1 MSMKKRILSAL
12 LALCLTGSLA
22 GTALA
27 AGWQATPE
35 TARAAARQV
44 EDTPA
49 APAAQPDATQPLPD
63 EAKDGLWMRG
73 GSHDA
78 FHNLHFTEPG
88 DYLYYVRQTP
98 GDTPYMTYD
107 DALYTVVVQVTNH
120 RTSDGMGLQ
129 YQIFASRHDD
139 PGNKVAEVRFL
150 NTYAPP
156 AATPTPAPAGT
167 LPQTGDSLPLGLL
180 VGLAV
185 AAAAAVVV
193 LVVLRRRKK

>member
-27 AGWQATPE
+27 A
-35 TARAAARQV
+35 V
-44 EDTPA
+44 
-49 APAAQPDATQPLPD
+49 
-63 EAKDGLWMRG
+63 
-73 GSHDA
+73 S
-78 FHNLHFTEPG
+78 
-88 DYLYYVRQTP
+88 
-98 GDTPYMTYD
+98 
-107 DALYTVVVQVTNH
+107 
-120 RTSDGMGLQ
+120 
-129 YQIFASRHDD
+129 
-139 PGNKVAEVRFL
+139 
-150 NTYAPP
+150 
-156 AATPTPAPAGT
+156 ATPTPAPAGA

>member
-35 TARAAARQV
+35 TARAAAQQV
-44 EDTPA
+44 EDT
-49 APAAQPDATQPLPD
+49 PDATQPLPD

-107 DALYTVVVQVTNH
+107 DALYTVVV
-120 RTSDGMGLQ
+120 
-129 YQIFASRHDD
+129 
-139 PGNKVAEVRFL
+139 
-150 NTYAPP
+150 
-156 AATPTPAPAGT
+156 
-167 LPQTGDSLPLGLL
+167 
-180 VGLAV
+180 
-185 AAAAAVVV
+185 
-193 LVVLRRRKK
+193 

>member
-1 MSMKKRILSAL
+1 MELNGDSQEEFHITIERV
-12 LALCLTGSLA
+12 G
-22 GTALA
+22 G
-27 AGWQATPE
+27 
-35 TARAAARQV
+35 
-44 EDTPA
+44 
-49 APAAQPDATQPLPD
+49 PDATQPLPD

-139 PGNKVAEVRFL
+139 PSNKVAEVRFL

-180 VGLAV
+180 VGLAI